1 MKTLSALVLSATLL
15 AVPAAA
21 QVTIIQKTSG
31 KAMGRD
37 MSGDATIYIKG
48 TKMRTDQ
55 TMGGKKMSVIIDAG
69 TQQMTMIDH
78 DKREATVTDMRK
90 ITQDLAKIEAADV
103 KATMSATGERRTVA
117 GQSCAVHNMDVRVPA
132 KVGQSGD
139 DLIVVMKGPVC
150 LAKGGPGAADYLAF
164 YKAAAEKGLFF
175 TDPRA
180 AKAQPG
186 QARGMTELYRQ
197 MADKGVAYATE
208 LEFRFEGS
216 GMMAGMMNKVGA
228 MTMKSE
234 VVSASGSPID
244 DSVFAV
250 PAGFKTKTQ

>member
-1 MKTLSALVLSATLL
+1 
-15 AVPAAA
+15 
-21 QVTIIQKTSG
+21 
-31 KAMGRD
+31 
-37 MSGDATIYIKG
+37 
-48 TKMRTDQ
+48 
-55 TMGGKKMSVIIDAG
+55 
-69 TQQMTMIDH
+69 
-78 DKREATVTDMRK
+78 
-90 ITQDLAKIEAADV
+90 
-103 KATMSATGERRTVA
+103 
-117 GQSCAVHNMDVRVPA
+117 MDVRVPA
-132 KVGQSGD
+132 KVGPSGD
-139 DLIVVMKGPVC
+139 DLIVIMKGPVC

-164 YKAAAEKGLFF
+164 YRAAAEKGLFF

-186 QARGMTELYRQ
+186 QAKGMTELYRK

-234 VVSASGSPID
+234 VVSASGGAIE

-250 PAGFKTKTQ
+250 PAGFKTKNQ